1 LTALQVLF
9 DRAKRVSKKLLSFEW
24 RKTRE
29 EERTTLTC
37 SKAYSSRQS
46 EMERQDQESKIGII

>member
-1 LTALQVLF
+1 MLIVDLFVTFDCIVSFF

-24 RKTRE
+24 RKTGE

-46 EMERQDQESKIGII
+46 EMKE